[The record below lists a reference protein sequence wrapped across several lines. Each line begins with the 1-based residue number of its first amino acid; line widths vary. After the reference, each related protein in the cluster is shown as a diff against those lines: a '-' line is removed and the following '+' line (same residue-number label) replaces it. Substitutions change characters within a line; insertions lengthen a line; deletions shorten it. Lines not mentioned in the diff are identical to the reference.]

1 MEIESNQ
8 AQKEGEMM
16 NDQTVQNFYYT
27 YLELR
32 KMSGLPK
39 DYPHVKETILGRI
52 NSHISSW
59 SNGNWSIRLPKTP
72 EKELV
77 ADLIFKEL
85 EENRSDGWQRFSV
98 SDFLE
103 NWDDF
108 VVQEGCDGL
117 IRVG

>member
-1 MEIESNQ
+1 
-8 AQKEGEMM
+8 M
-16 NDQTVQNFYYT
+16 NDQTVQNFYFT

-39 DYPHVKETILGRI
+39 DYPNVKEIILGRL

-59 SNGNWSIRLPKTP
+59 SNGNWSTRLPKTP
-72 EKELV
+72 DQELV

-85 EENRSDGWQRFSV
+85 EENRSDGWQTFSV

-108 VVQEGCDGL
+108 VVQEGCEFE
-117 IRVG
+117 RVG

>member
-1 MEIESNQ
+1 
-8 AQKEGEMM
+8 M

-39 DYPHVKETILGRI
+39 DHPNVKTTVMGRL
-52 NSHISSW
+52 NSLISSW

-85 EENRSDGWQRFSV
+85 EENRSDGWQTFSV
-98 SDFLE
+98 SEFLE
-103 NWDDF
+103 NWDEF
-108 VVQEGCDGL
+108 VAEEGCEFE
-117 IRVG
+117 RVG